1 MENLKVDKAIICKQ
15 GEDSENYQTFKKI
28 VNEKKIKV
36 IVVKKRRWTVYWK
49 RCKNSNSMAKRRTNT
64 RKHFKQ

>member
-1 MENLKVDKAIICKQ
+1 MEKLKIDKAIICKQ

-36 IVVKKRRWTVYWK
+36 IVVKKRRRTIYWK
-49 RCKNSNSMAKRRTNT
+49 RCKNSNYMAKRRTNK
-64 RKHFKQ
+64 RKHSKQ

>member
-15 GEDSENYQTFKKI
+15 GEDSENHQIFKRI

-36 IVVKKRRWTVYWK
+36 IVVKKRR
-49 RCKNSNSMAKRRTNT
+49 
-64 RKHFKQ
+64 